1 MDTKIV
7 VKRVVDFVNNDIW
20 SQDDRR
26 FGRFTRAAIH
36 VAKIVVMTAREF
48 LEQKAMVQA
57 SALTYYT
64 LLSLIPVLALAFAIA
79 KGFGLD
85 SILQSYITENIA
97 SAESATYILD
107 FVSNTLDNA
116 KGGLIAGIGVV
127 MLLYSVFK
135 LLDKIESTF
144 NYMWCV
150 RTPRSMLRKLTDY
163 VCIIIF
169 APILLITVLGANI
182 ALRSTIIIND
192 TFQDV
197 VLTISPFLLI
207 WVVFTLTYLI
217 MPNAKV
223 KFVPA
228 IISGIVTGTAFQIAQ
243 WVYITF
249 QVGVNSAGLIY
260 GSFAFLPLLLAW
272 LQLSWTIVLAG
283 CKIAFSIQNVSQYSL
298 NRGVHIISAN
308 LRRTYSLLI
317 MYKSVKYFENQKRVT
332 GIQLANEIEIP
343 QILFFSLVEKLKE
356 AHLLEELKSTNE
368 KEERIFI
375 PALASSI
382 ITPRLICQRLD
393 SLGDDDKIHVART
406 PEFEALSKD
415 FSSDTPISQLSF

>member
-150 RTPRSMLRKLTDY
+150 RAPRSMLRKLTDY

-260 GSFAFLPLLLAW
+260 GSFASSLGCNSPGPSSSLAAK
-272 LQLSWTIVLAG
+272 SPSPYKT
-283 CKIAFSIQNVSQYSL
+283 SL
-298 NRGVHIISAN
+298 NTHSIGECIS
-308 LRRTYSLLI
+308 
-317 MYKSVKYFENQKRVT
+317 
-332 GIQLANEIEIP
+332 
-343 QILFFSLVEKLKE
+343 
-356 AHLLEELKSTNE
+356 
-368 KEERIFI
+368 
-375 PALASSI
+375 
-382 ITPRLICQRLD
+382 
-393 SLGDDDKIHVART
+393 
-406 PEFEALSKD
+406 
-415 FSSDTPISQLSF
+415 